1 MVTVLRR
8 NVIAGERDLIL
19 GHDAGSGEGFSL
31 QSRVHSAKPLVLL
44 RFPGLHATLGLSLEW
59 AA

>member
-1 MVTVLRR
+1 MRER
-8 NVIAGERDLIL
+8 ERDLVL

-44 RFPGLHATLGLSLEW
+44 RFPGLHATLELSLEW